1 MREFDKSLKLIAV
14 LRGDNGCPWDK
25 MQTIKTLKED
35 FLEESGELI
44 KAIESGDTE
53 NLCEEIGDVIWTL
66 LLMCRIAEE
75 EGLFNIED
83 VLKRVNKKMRRRHP
97 HVFGGIK
104 VNSAEEAKKIFLS
117 VKAEEHK
124 MDRISEQ

>member
-1 MREFDKSLKLIAV
+1 MREFDKSLELIAV

-35 FLEESGELI
+35 FLEESGELV

-66 LLMCRIAEE
+66 LLMSRIAEE

-83 VLKRVNKKMRRRHP
+83 VLKRVNKKMIRRHP

-104 VNSAEEAKKIFLS
+104 VNSAEEAKKVFLS

-124 MDRISEQ
+124 MNRISEQ